1 MCAYLYQCLCMSES
15 VCLSEPGCYYGD
27 RSWKCPPTSHPPLL
41 SFHKPLILG
50 IWNMAFKAIN
60 YVCVVSIQSHQSD
73 LIISLCSI
81 PVTLHINCFP
91 STPFLFVFL
100 FPFFFHLVHWCAF
113 PSFSVSCLDECVCI
127 SAPIHELEFGG
138 VEFDGPSV
146 TEAHT
151 DFEYFDIQSW
161 KPKDMSG
168 WEKKMPKR
176 TDDRK
181 KAWNVILRYRFRII
195 QPLPTPNLALVL
207 NS

>member
-138 VEFDGPSV
+138 WIWWAKCYRSAHWFWKY
-146 TEAHT
+146 TELET
-151 DFEYFDIQSW
+151 KGYV
-161 KPKDMSG
+161 G
-168 WEKKMPKR
+168 VGKKMQKR

>member
-1 MCAYLYQCLCMSES
+1 
-15 VCLSEPGCYYGD
+15 
-27 RSWKCPPTSHPPLL
+27 
-41 SFHKPLILG
+41 
-50 IWNMAFKAIN
+50 MAFKAIN

-151 DFEYFDIQSW
+151 DFDNIQSW

-168 WEKKMPKR
+168 WEKR
-176 TDDRK
+176 CRK
-181 KAWNVILRYRFRII
+181 EQMIERKHEMSYCVTAFASFS
-195 QPLPTPNLALVL
+195 PSLPPTLHWF
-207 NS
+207 

>member
-138 VEFDGPSV
+138 LNLMGQVL
-146 TEAHT
+146 
-151 DFEYFDIQSW
+151 Q
-161 KPKDMSG
+161 
-168 WEKKMPKR
+168 KR
-176 TDDRK
+176 TLILKIYRAGNQRICRGGK
-181 KAWNVILRYRFRII
+181 KDAEKNRW
-195 QPLPTPNLALVL
+195 
-207 NS
+207 

>member
-1 MCAYLYQCLCMSES
+1 MNVCVCVCSLVAQPASQQALGLLTAPPLPVNHKNSSMCEWRVAVGTLPRELKEVWGLCACASMCAYLYQCLCMSES

-50 IWNMAFKAIN
+50 MWNTVFKAIN

-100 FPFFFHLVHWCAF
+100 FPFFFHLVHWCALLL
-113 PSFSVSCLDECVCI
+113 SVSHI
-127 SAPIHELEFGG
+127 
-138 VEFDGPSV
+138 
-146 TEAHT
+146 
-151 DFEYFDIQSW
+151 
-161 KPKDMSG
+161 
-168 WEKKMPKR
+168 
-176 TDDRK
+176 
-181 KAWNVILRYRFRII
+181 
-195 QPLPTPNLALVL
+195 
-207 NS
+207 